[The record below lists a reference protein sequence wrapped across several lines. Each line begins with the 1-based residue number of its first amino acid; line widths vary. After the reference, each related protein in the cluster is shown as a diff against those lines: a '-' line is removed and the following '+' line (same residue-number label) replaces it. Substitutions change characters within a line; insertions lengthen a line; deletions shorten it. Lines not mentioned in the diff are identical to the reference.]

1 MQTIEQEMPFF
12 KTLLKILK
20 NQFGPESE
28 FILHDWSKGYDHS
41 VVAIENGH
49 ITNRKIGDCGSNL
62 GLEVIRGTAT
72 SDMKCNY
79 VTKTRDGKVLLS
91 STMYIKNDEGKALG
105 ALCINTDI
113 SKKIEI
119 KEYLDSCLPDE
130 LNKKEHSEEF
140 FATNVSDLLLYLID
154 EGINKIGKPVS
165 EMTKEDKME
174 VLRFLD
180 NKGALLINK
189 SGTKICQIL
198 EISKYTLYNYL
209 DEIREHKKPAL

>member
-1 MQTIEQEMPFF
+1 M
-12 KTLLKILK
+12 
-20 NQFGPESE
+20 ESE

-79 VTKTRDGKVLLS
+79 VTRTREGKVLLS
-91 STMYIKNDEGKALG
+91 STMYIKNDDGQALG

-113 SKKIEI
+113 SERIKI
-119 KEYLDSCLPDE
+119 KEYLDSSLPEE
-130 LNKKEHSEEF
+130 LNKNDSNEEF
-140 FATNVSDLLLYLID
+140 FATDVSDLLVYLID
-154 EGINKIGKPVS
+154 QGINNIGRPVS
-165 EMTKEDKME
+165 EMTKEDKMK

-180 NKGALLINK
+180 DRGAFLISK
-189 SGTKICQIL
+189 SSTKICQIL
-198 EISKYTLYNYL
+198 EISKFTLYNYL
-209 DEIREHKKPAL
+209 DEVRERKESI

>member
-12 KTLLKILK
+12 TTLLKVLK

-91 STMYIKNDEGKALG
+91 STMYIKNDEGQALG
-105 ALCINTDI
+105 ALCINTDV

-119 KEYLDSCLPDE
+119 KEYLDRCLPDE
-130 LNKKEHSEEF
+130 LNKKESSEEF
-140 FATNVSDLLLYLID
+140 FATNVSDLLLDLID
-154 EGINKIGKPVS
+154 EGIKKIGKPVC

-189 SGTKICQIL
+189 SGTKICQVL
-198 EISKYTLYNYL
+198 EMSKYTLYNYL
-209 DEIREHKKPAL
+209 DEIREHKKPAV

>member
-1 MQTIEQEMPFF
+1 MKTIENEMPFF
-12 KTLLKILK
+12 QTLLKLLK
-20 NQFGPESE
+20 NQFGMESE

-79 VTKTRDGKVLLS
+79 VTRAREGKVLLS
-91 STMYIKNDEGKALG
+91 STMYIKNDDGQALG

-113 SKKIEI
+113 SERIKI
-119 KEYLDSCLPDE
+119 KEYLDSSLPEE
-130 LNKKEHSEEF
+130 LNKKDSNEEF
-140 FATNVSDLLLYLID
+140 FATDVSDLLVYLID
-154 EGINKIGKPVS
+154 QGINNIGRPVS
-165 EMTKEDKME
+165 EMTKEDKMK

-180 NKGALLINK
+180 DRGAFLISK
-189 SGTKICQIL
+189 SSTKICQIL
-198 EISKYTLYNYL
+198 EISKFTLYNYL
-209 DEIREHKKPAL
+209 DEVRERKESI

>member
-91 STMYIKNDEGKALG
+91 ATMYIKNDEGKALG

-119 KEYLDSCLPDE
+119 KEYLDNCLPDE

-209 DEIREHKKPAL
+209 DEIREHKKLR

>member
-91 STMYIKNDEGKALG
+91 ATMYIKNDEGKALG

-119 KEYLDSCLPDE
+119 KEYLDNCLPDE
-130 LNKKEHSEEF
+130 LNKKEHSEE
-140 FATNVSDLLLYLID
+140 D
-154 EGINKIGKPVS
+154 
-165 EMTKEDKME
+165 
-174 VLRFLD
+174 R
-180 NKGALLINK
+180 K
-189 SGTKICQIL
+189 SVV
-198 EISKYTLYNYL
+198 
-209 DEIREHKKPAL
+209 

>member
-12 KTLLKILK
+12 TTLLKVLK

-91 STMYIKNDEGKALG
+91 STMYIKNDEGQALG
-105 ALCINTDI
+105 ALCINTDV

-119 KEYLDSCLPDE
+119 KEYLDRCLPDE
-130 LNKKEHSEEF
+130 LNKKESSEEF

-154 EGINKIGKPVS
+154 EGIKKIGKPVC

-189 SGTKICQIL
+189 SGTKICQVL
-198 EISKYTLYNYL
+198 EMSKYTLYNYL
-209 DEIREHKKPAL
+209 DEIREHKKPAV

>member
-12 KTLLKILK
+12 KNLLKVLK
-20 NQFGPESE
+20 NQFGSESE

-49 ITNRKIGDCGSNL
+49 VTNRKIGDCGSNL
-62 GLEVIRGTAT
+62 GLEVIRGTTT
-72 SDMKCNY
+72 SDMKCDY
-79 VTKTRDGKVLLS
+79 ITKTRDGKVLLS
-91 STMYIKNDEGKALG
+91 STMYIKNDEGQALG

-119 KEYLDSCLPDE
+119 KEYLDRCLPDG
-130 LNKKEHSEEF
+130 LNKKEHSDEF

-154 EGINKIGKPVS
+154 EGINKIGKPVC

-189 SGTKICQIL
+189 SGTMICQIL

-209 DEIREHKKPAL
+209 DEIREHKKAVR